1 MLVSVTERTREIGVR
16 MAVGA
21 RSSDIL
27 QQFLIEAVLVCLIG
41 GTLGIVLSFIIG
53 FVFNYFVTSFA
64 MSFSI
69 ISIIAAFSCSTMIG
83 IIFGYVPAKRA
94 AKLDPI
100 YALERE

>member
-1 MLVSVTERTREIGVR
+1 

-41 GTLGIVLSFIIG
+41 GTIGIILSFAIG
-53 FVFNYFVTSFA
+53 FIFNSVVTSFA
-64 MSFSI
+64 MNFSATAI
-69 ISIIAAFSCSTMIG
+69 VAAFSFSSIIG
-83 IIFGYVPAKRA
+83 IIFGYFPARRA
-94 AKLDPI
+94 AQLDPI